1 MEKHATKNNGRSKCF
16 LSVSPNVNSRFPT
29 VAVSLSLSLWSPKSK
44 QYICLFHLKK
54 KHRRPK
60 KDSKRKKERKKDMG
74 GGAMKIVFGLLT
86 LVTVGMII
94 GTQFQFFSF
103 IILHYLLIYIYIYI
117 YIMILIVYNFHA
129 MFHFLFFTVLL
140 QKIWFIH
147 FPSLSNIPI
156 CLTLFIIYFF
166 LIIQWVCTILD
177 LIFI

>member
-1 MEKHATKNNGRSKCF
+1 MLSFCFSKRKF
-16 LSVSPNVNSRFPT
+16 SVPHRSRFT
-29 VAVSLSLSLWSPKSK
+29 VSLSLKSK
-44 QYICLFHLKK
+44 VQTIYLSLPPKK
-54 KHRRPK
+54 KNTEDQRK
-60 KDSKRKKERKKDMG
+60 IAKERKKERKKDMG

-103 IILHYLLIYIYIYI
+103 IILHYLLIYIYI
-117 YIMILIVYNFHA
+117 MILIVYNFHA

-156 CLTLFIIYFF
+156 CLTLFIIIFF
-166 LIIQWVCTILD
+166 LIIQ
-177 LIFI
+177 